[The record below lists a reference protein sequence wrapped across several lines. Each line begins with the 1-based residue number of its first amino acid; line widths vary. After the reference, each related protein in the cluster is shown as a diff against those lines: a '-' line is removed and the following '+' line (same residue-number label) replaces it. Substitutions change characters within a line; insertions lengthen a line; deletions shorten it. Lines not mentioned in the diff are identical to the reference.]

1 MSFYPEYGKSLNQ
14 FQKDS
19 SYSISSFICSV
30 CSSAKNNFPGSRT
43 RIGLGHGLERNYNS
57 ADLKSKCNFIKNCN
71 MAGFDAYATAA
82 VSILPIVPHV
92 PLQAFGLLRFTW
104 GYPLTSLR
112 DYLLLLAL
120 WDSRSDFARSLNST
134 INLKT

>member
-82 VSILPIVPHV
+82 K
-92 PLQAFGLLRFTW
+92 LL
-104 GYPLTSLR
+104 SLLISTFR
-112 DYLLLLAL
+112 SRPTGLAL
-120 WDSRSDFARSLNST
+120 HAGLPTYIATAIICYHLCLFGQLQERF
-134 INLKT
+134 